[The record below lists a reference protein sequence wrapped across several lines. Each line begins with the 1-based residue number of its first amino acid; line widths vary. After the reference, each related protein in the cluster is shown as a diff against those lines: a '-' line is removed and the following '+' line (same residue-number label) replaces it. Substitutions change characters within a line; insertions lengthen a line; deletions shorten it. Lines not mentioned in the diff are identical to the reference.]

1 MSLMNKS
8 FMGETPETPIEDN
21 TWSDPYFL
29 GVPFK
34 HNKYKD
40 IIKFLS
46 KDDTPI
52 QFTYSHKKRVIDV
65 IQFGT
70 CFYEEIKIGKKDRKD
85 FIHESIYTIENGV
98 KRYIE
103 GSPMIDEDNETPET
117 LCAQRKIYVYKT
129 SPSLKKINDA
139 LWKIEIERIA
149 LENDKRALNFM
160 GWDVSCK

>member
-1 MSLMNKS
+1 MNKS
-8 FMGETPETPIEDN
+8 IQGETPETPTEDN

-46 KDDTPI
+46 KNETPI
-52 QFTYSHKKRVIDV
+52 QFTYSHKKRLIDV

-70 CFYEEIKIGKKDRKD
+70 CFYEEIKIGKKDEKD
-85 FIHESIYTIENGV
+85 FIKESIKESIYTIENGV

-103 GSPMIDEDNETPET
+103 GTPMIDEDNETPET

-129 SPSLKKINDA
+129 SPVLKRINDA
-139 LWKIEIERIA
+139 LWKIEIERIS
-149 LENDKRALNFM
+149 LENEERVWNYIGRFL
-160 GWDVSCK
+160 